1 MIQRESLRIVRPRKG
16 ETLLA
21 FAPGEA
27 LPGEIAAVPPEA
39 GMAILGGIRMP
50 HGIVRGVVR
59 EGRMVAWAVAR
70 EPDAAGVRHITV
82 ETDLHHRGKGY
93 ARACLL
99 ALVRDVPEPMIY
111 LCDSRNL
118 HSALTALSAGFVCVG
133 TVAGEEEEG

>member
-1 MIQRESLRIVRPRKG
+1 
-16 ETLLA
+16 
-21 FAPGEA
+21 
-27 LPGEIAAVPPEA
+27 
-39 GMAILGGIRMP
+39 
-50 HGIVRGVVR
+50 
-59 EGRMVAWAVAR
+59 MVAWAVAR

-118 HSALTALSAGFVCVG
+118 HSALTALSAGFVRMG
-133 TVAGEEEEG
+133 TVAGDEEEG

>member
-39 GMAILGGIRMP
+39 GMAILGCIRMP

-70 EPDAAGVRHITV
+70 EPDAAGAA
-82 ETDLHHRGKGY
+82 HHR
-93 ARACLL
+93 
-99 ALVRDVPEPMIY
+99 
-111 LCDSRNL
+111 
-118 HSALTALSAGFVCVG
+118 
-133 TVAGEEEEG
+133 